1 VVLTSLRVEPEMV
14 RSCQFGMN
22 ACVAKR
28 VDLRELVDALKE
40 LGVFCAIIN
49 EPPRGS
55 VGKGG

>member
-1 VVLTSLRVEPEMV
+1 MV